1 MYNFTYHRASGLRQ
15 ASNLLAKSEEAKL
28 LAGGQTL
35 LPTMKQRLASPSD
48 LIDLNQV
55 EGLSEIEAT
64 ARNLVIGAM
73 ARHADVARSP
83 VVREAIPALAELA
96 GMIGD
101 PAVRHRGTIG
111 GSIANNDPNADYP
124 AACLGLAATIVTT
137 KRRIEAD
144 DFFEGLFET
153 ALEPDEIIKEVSFPI
168 PKKAAYQKFRNLA
181 SRFALVGVFVARRPS
196 EVRVAV
202 TGAGASGVFRVPAFE
217 EALKSR
223 FSPKS
228 LEGLTIPAEG
238 LAGDIHGSAEYRA
251 HLVGV
256 LARRAVAAAN
266 AAAASGDSE
275 AADSQSASDDSE
287 AD

>member
-1 MYNFTYHRASGLRQ
+1 MYDFTYHRASGLRQ
-15 ASNLLAKSEEAKL
+15 ATNLLGKSDDAKL

-48 LIDLNQV
+48 LVDLNQI
-55 EGLSEIEAT
+55 EGMSGIETT

-73 ARHADVARSP
+73 TRHADVAASP
-83 VVREAIPALAELA
+83 AVREAIPALAELA

-101 PAVRHRGTIG
+101 PAVRHRGTLG

-124 AACLGLAATIVTT
+124 AACLALGATIVTT

-144 DFFEGLFET
+144 EFFRGLFET
-153 ALEPDEIIKEVSFPI
+153 ALEGDEIIREVSFPI
-168 PKKAAYQKFRNLA
+168 PKKAAYQKFRNPA

-223 FSPKS
+223 FTPKS
-228 LEGLTIPAEG
+228 LEGLSITAEG

-256 LARRAVAAAN
+256 LARRAVTAAN
-266 AAAASGDSE
+266 AAAAAAG
-275 AADSQSASDDSE
+275 AADDD
-287 AD
+287 ADQAAQ